1 MQKTLFTCLVYTNK
15 HYTLLWKPT
24 VLLIY
29 RRKFPGLCSS
39 RTSRGQ
45 PLPKKQKMAGYIPA
59 KKMFVPKETW
69 THDFC
74 LLGRQEENITPSRER
89 LNKLLDAGLGKAHLS
104 IKKNASHEEL
114 ACALEERFPKLKSG
128 GGFEVLRA
136 EGGGGGQRQ
145 LRLVYPG
152 AFGYTAPHLKDR
164 LGQALAYI
172 RPLQAD
178 LDEEP
183 DVPEITFMNDGE
195 NILSVK
201 WG

>member
-1 MQKTLFTCLVYTNK
+1 
-15 HYTLLWKPT
+15 
-24 VLLIY
+24 
-29 RRKFPGLCSS
+29 
-39 RTSRGQ
+39 
-45 PLPKKQKMAGYIPA
+45 MAGYIPA

-104 IKKNASHEEL
+104 IKKNASHEEW

-152 AFGYTAPHLKDR
+152 AFGYRAPHLKDR

-183 DVPEITFMNDGE
+183 DVPEVTFMNDGE